1 MKLISVW
8 NEKMR
13 FLATVENHTV
23 PMDTTPPIGQD
34 TAATPKQLVI
44 AAICGC
50 TGMDVVA
57 LLKKYNQPLTK
68 FEVEAEAI
76 LTEGTHPVVFKQ
88 ADLIFKL
95 EGPLEKEKVL
105 QAIAL
110 SQSKYCSVSAMMSK
124 AFPIH
129 YTVQLNSE
137 IIGEGSASF
146 L

>member
-13 FLATVENHTV
+13 FLATADNHTI

-34 TAATPKQLVI
+34 TAVTPKQLII

-57 LLKKYNQPLTK
+57 LLKKYNQPLAK
-68 FEVEAEAI
+68 FEIEAEAI
-76 LTEGTHPVVFKQ
+76 LTEGAHPIVFKE
-88 ADLIFKL
+88 ANLVFKL
-95 EGPLEKEKVL
+95 EGSLEKEKVL
-105 QAIAL
+105 QAINL
-110 SQSKYCSVSAMMSK
+110 SQTKYCSVSAMMSK

-137 IIGEGSASF
+137 IIGEGSANF

>member
-13 FLATVENHTV
+13 FLATTGNHTI
-23 PMDTTPPIGQD
+23 PMDTSLPIGQD

-57 LLKKYNQPLTK
+57 LVKKYNLPLAR
-68 FEVEAEAI
+68 FEIEAEAV
-76 LTEGTHPVVFKQ
+76 LTEGTHPIVFKQ
-88 ADLIFKL
+88 ANLLFKL
-95 EGPLEKEKVL
+95 EGFLDKEKVL
-105 QAIAL
+105 EIINL
-110 SQSKYCSVSAMMSK
+110 SQTKYCSVSAMMSK

-137 IIGEGSASF
+137 IIGEGRANF